1 MHDGY
6 LKVAACTPDIR
17 VADVAYNTEQ
27 ICRQIAEASDLGA
40 KVIVFPELC
49 VTGATCGDLF
59 LQETL
64 LHAAE
69 ESLFAIMRFTQG
81 HGSDAVVFAGLPMEM
96 DGKIYNTAAVI
107 QTGKVLALIPKRYLS
122 DSGVFSE
129 SRYFAPGN
137 ESPVPVETF
146 GDVVPFGTRTLID
159 ATAGITG
166 LQIGCEIGEDA
177 FVKEAPDTELCAS
190 GVTLL
195 VHLAAAPALIGADE
209 TVKTHARDLSARLI
223 TGYVYAGAGI
233 GESSAE
239 GVYGGARLV
248 CEDGMLLAEGAL
260 FENGITI
267 SEIDIS
273 SILAERR
280 RRSSYTCISC
290 ADDKYHRAVI
300 SFAPDETM
308 LSRTVEAFPFVPED
322 REELA
327 KRCEH
332 ILQVQSI
339 ALAKRLTH
347 TNCKRVVVGV
357 SGGLDSTLAMLVCAR
372 AFDRLSLARDGIL
385 GITMPCFG
393 TTDRTYKN
401 ACDLTKALGATLREI
416 PIRDAVTQH
425 FQDIG
430 QDIDTHDVTY
440 ENAQARE
447 RTQVLMDLANKEGAL
462 VVGTGDLSELALGWC
477 TYNGDQT
484 SMYGVNG
491 SVPKTLMRAIVK
503 HVASRE
509 ENALKAV
516 LDDILDTPVSPE
528 LVPPKDGV
536 ISQKTEEIVGPYE
549 LHDFFLYYTLRR
561 AFSPRKIYRLACKA
575 FSAEEDAGNKDAGK
589 KTAPVY
595 DADTIK
601 HWMQVFYRRF
611 FSQQYK
617 RANLPD
623 GPAVGSV
630 SLSPRTGLR
639 MPSDAVADVWLDEV
653 EALA

>member
-6 LKVAACTPDIR
+6 LKVASCTPDIK

-27 ICRQIAEASDLGA
+27 ICRQIAEASVDGA

-69 ESLFAIMRFTQG
+69 ESLIAIMRFTQG
-81 HGSDAVVFAGLPMEM
+81 HGSDAVVFVGLPMEM
-96 DGKIYNTAAVI
+96 DGKVYNTAAVI
-107 QTGKVLALIPKRYLS
+107 QTGKVLALIPKRHLS
-122 DSGVFSE
+122 DHGAFSE

-137 ESPVPVETF
+137 EAPVPVETF

-159 ATAGITG
+159 ASAGIAG

-177 FVKEAPDTELCAS
+177 FVKESPDTELAAS
-190 GVTLL
+190 GVTLM
-195 VHLAAAPALIGADE
+195 VHLDAQPGLIGTDE
-209 TVKTHARDLSARLI
+209 TVKTHAKDLSARLVA
-223 TGYVYAGAGI
+223 GYVYAGAGI
-233 GESSAE
+233 GESTSE
-239 GVYGGARLV
+239 GVYAGQRLV
-248 CEDGMLLAEGAL
+248 CEDGNLLAEGEL
-260 FENGITI
+260 FTNGITM
-267 SEIDIS
+267 SEIDIA
-273 SILAERR
+273 SIRNERR
-280 RRSSYTCISC
+280 RRSSYMCISC
-290 ADDKYHRAVI
+290 SDDKYHRAVI
-300 SFAPDETM
+300 TFSPDET
-308 LSRTVEAFPFVPED
+308 LLTREIAPFPFVPED
-322 REELA
+322 AAELE
-327 KRCEH
+327 KRCEQ
-332 ILQVQSI
+332 ILNVQAI
-339 ALAKRLTH
+339 ALAKRLRH
-347 TNCKRVVVGV
+347 TNSKRVLVGV

-372 AFDRLSLARDGIL
+372 AFDRLSLEKEGIT
-385 GITMPCFG
+385 GVTMPCFG
-393 TTDRTYKN
+393 TTDRTYNN
-401 ACDLTKALGATLREI
+401 ACSLVKALGATLKEI
-416 PIRDAVTQH
+416 PIKEAVSVH
-425 FQDIG
+425 FKDIG
-430 QDIDTHDVTY
+430 QDADTHDVTY

-447 RTQVLMDLANKEGAL
+447 RTQVLMDLANKDGGL

-491 SVPKTLMRAIVK
+491 SVPKTLMRAIVS
-503 HVASRE
+503 HVAKSADD
-509 ENALKAV
+509 ALRKV
-516 LDDILDTPVSPE
+516 LEDILDTPVSPE

-561 AFSPRKIYRLACKA
+561 AFPPRKVFRLAQIA
-575 FSAEEDAGNKDAGK
+575 FDGSKEG
-589 KTAPVY
+589 APSY
-595 DADTIK
+595 DAQTIQK
-601 HWMQVFYRRF
+601 WMQVFYRRF

-639 MPSDAVADVWLDEV
+639 IPSDACATLWMDEA
-653 EALA
+653 ENL